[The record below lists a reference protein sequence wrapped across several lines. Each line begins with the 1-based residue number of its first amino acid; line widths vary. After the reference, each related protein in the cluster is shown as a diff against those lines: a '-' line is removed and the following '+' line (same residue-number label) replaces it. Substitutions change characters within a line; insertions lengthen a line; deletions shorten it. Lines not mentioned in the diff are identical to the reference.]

1 MRTKPLKIRLYYT
14 EPGELAA
21 LLALLAG
28 NGYGVK
34 VKVYQHGE
42 KNTAYITLEP
52 TNPEPLT
59 RT

>member
-1 MRTKPLKIRLYYT
+1 MKKKPLKIRLYYT

-28 NGYGVK
+28 NGYAVK
-34 VKVYQHGE
+34 VKAYSDGE
-42 KNTAYITLEP
+42 KQTAYITLEP
-52 TNPEPLT
+52 TAAEQT